1 MASRIKRSLNGDDRN
16 LVTGEV
22 LNTINGNNPSEV
34 NMNGPMSK
42 KSRGMNRQVNLMLL
56 AILIVR

>member
-1 MASRIKRSLNGDDRN
+1 MAARIKRSFNGDDRN
-16 LVTGEV
+16 LLTGDV

-42 KSRGMNRQVNLMLL
+42 KSRGMNRQVNLKLL